1 MDSLQMTGV
10 AGPVEKSAIWFG
22 TVPRKR
28 PPTTT
33 KRPEKTTKTIQLKGT
48 FLHFSNRVS
57 TFNEQLSGLFNLQLL
72 KKVNV

>member
-33 KRPEKTTKTIQLKGT
+33 KRPEKTTKTIQLKG
-48 FLHFSNRVS
+48 SNKILEKIGPLR
-57 TFNEQLSGLFNLQLL
+57 EPQDLQQQ
-72 KKVNV
+72 

>member
-1 MDSLQMTGV
+1 MDSPQMTGV
-10 AGPVEKSAIWFG
+10 AGPVEKLAIWFG

-48 FLHFSNRVS
+48 FSNEVS
-57 TFNEQLSGLFNLQLL
+57 TLTLIGMNYENKKNVQL
-72 KKVNV
+72 